1 VIARRRR
8 VQGEFHPDTLSST
21 LNLASVY
28 ETQKRYAEAEP
39 LLAELCRPQAL
50 AAVSP
55 AWQASYVGRMGICLA
70 RLERFD
76 EAEPILR
83 DAHHRLVETGQE
95 RTRGIREVVR
105 TLIAIAERSGRT
117 DEAARLREE
126 FDRLTAVTQ
135 PSTKP

>member
-1 VIARRRR
+1 
-8 VQGEFHPDTLSST
+8 
-21 LNLASVY
+21 
-28 ETQKRYAEAEP
+28 
-39 LLAELCRPQAL
+39 
-50 AAVSP
+50 
-55 AWQASYVGRMGICLA
+55 MGICLA